1 MFIDIVFR
9 FMDNDNNDYLES
21 YNDGDDYNDL
31 LFYTPKIIQQI
42 DDADIIREIFARYP
56 KLKESNES
64 KKEKDERKAFA
75 DFLQERELV
84 NEILNKYNLTIIELV
99 KLFYRKFSY
108 IFNTITYSNKL
119 RKIIE
124 LNEYRTEIK

>member
-1 MFIDIVFR
+1 
-9 FMDNDNNDYLES
+9 MDNDNNDYLES

>member
-1 MFIDIVFR
+1 
-9 FMDNDNNDYLES
+9 MDNDNNDYLES

-124 LNEYRTEIK
+124 LNGYRTEIK

>member
-1 MFIDIVFR
+1 MSIDIVFR

-124 LNEYRTEIK
+124 LNGYRTEIK

>member
-1 MFIDIVFR
+1 
-9 FMDNDNNDYLES
+9 MDNDNNDYLES

-124 LNEYRTEIK
+124 LNGYRTEIE